1 MQPVAHPRCLNR
13 NQSEN
18 IRGTQKGSPSV
29 AAFRS
34 LSLPP
39 VERYSSAPKA
49 QCLETFL
56 RPRWSFRGWPFAP
69 FAPQPVLP
77 PRPSPVLLLRCLPSV
92 SQSVV
97 PWPLSLF
104 RFAVPEPR
112 CVARGREPWP
122 RAAVS
127 VVVVAVATVNLL
139 TTSGQD
145 QARNHR
151 GGTET

>member
-69 FAPQPVLP
+69 FAPQAVPP
-77 PRPSPVLLLRCLPSV
+77 PRPSPVLLLRVFLLFLNLLFPG
-92 SQSVV
+92 
-97 PWPLSLF
+97 LFLFF
-104 RFAVPEPR
+104 RFAVPQPR
-112 CVARGREPWP
+112 CVA
-122 RAAVS
+122 
-127 VVVVAVATVNLL
+127 
-139 TTSGQD
+139 
-145 QARNHR
+145 
-151 GGTET
+151 